1 MCVGGGCAVFCGIG
15 LSSNLLQYA
24 LVSGLFCAVM
34 LAVVVPCFVVL
45 WVFLF
50 FFSCCGLVVVVVVVM
65 AVADGRVVVVGAVDV
80 FLVVKYIILL

>member
-34 LAVVVPCFVVL
+34 LAVVMPCFVVL
-45 WVFLF
+45 WVFF
-50 FFSCCGLVVVVVVVM
+50 FFFFLLWIGGGGGSYGCG
-65 AVADGRVVVVGAVDV
+65 
-80 FLVVKYIILL
+80 